1 MRSAFCKFMAR
12 DYLSAIR
19 KKSKWLER
27 LLIMTISRTQSSREL
42 ADLIARFATEDG
54 DHPTIIPGLSV
65 HRRSAT
71 GVKACGSYK
80 PSLALIAQGAKE
92 VLLGDN
98 IYRYGGADYLLT
110 AIDLPVTTQ
119 IVEATTEKPYLSM
132 TFQIDTARIA
142 GLVELVEKQTGS
154 AAPSARGMEVSVVTP
169 ELQDTAIR
177 LLRLLDR
184 EADIP
189 ALLPLIEQE
198 LVYRLLTGPESG
210 RLRQIAMADSQSYQ
224 VSRACAWLK
233 EHYARPLRI
242 EELANR
248 VSMSV
253 SSLHHHF
260 KSITAMSPMQYQK
273 QLRLQ
278 EARRLMLE
286 EMLDAG
292 SAGHQ
297 VGYDSQSQFSRE
309 YARQFGEP
317 PLRDVGRV
325 RRSLLDRLTGGVE
338 MLSEG

>member
-1 MRSAFCKFMAR
+1 
-12 DYLSAIR
+12 
-19 KKSKWLER
+19 
-27 LLIMTISRTQSSREL
+27 MTNSRTPHNPEL
-42 ADLIARFATEDG
+42 VDLIARFAKGEG
-54 DHPTIIPGLSV
+54 DHATAIPGLSV
-65 HRRSAT
+65 HRRSTT
-71 GVKACGSYK
+71 GSKSCGSYK

-92 VLLGDN
+92 VLLGDD

-110 AIDLPVTTQ
+110 SIDLPVTTQ
-119 IVEATTEKPYLSM
+119 IVDATPEMPYLSM
-132 TFQIDTARIA
+132 TFQIDTTRIA
-142 GLVELVEKQTGS
+142 GLVELVERQ
-154 AAPSARGMEVSVVTP
+154 AAILAPAARGMEVSRVTP
-169 ELQDTAIR
+169 ELQDTAVR
-177 LLRLLDR
+177 LLRLLDNT
-184 EADIP
+184 ADIP

-198 LVYRLLTGPESG
+198 LVYRLLTGPQSG

-233 EHYARPLRI
+233 EHYALPLRI